1 MIFKITEPRP
11 GSETSFEE
19 RRRGLQDP
27 NDEDD
32 DEEEPR
38 FLSRRGIRQG
48 PTTAVKF
55 EPPNVPVIFILGN
68 FILQPCII

>member
-1 MIFKITEPRP
+1 LYGFSEPRP
-11 GSETSFEE
+11 GSETSYEE

-27 NDEDD
+27 NDDD
-32 DEEEPR
+32 EDEEEPR

-55 EPPNVPVIFILGN
+55 EPPNVPVIFILGMKTLLMYN
-68 FILQPCII
+68 CV